1 MRGNPSVPISL
12 AHVSLVVSWIEVL
25 QSHWYICAVLLI
37 RYKVQIGFI
46 YKNYRDSVPTLRRLM
61 LDISILSPDIQYT
74 TFDQQT
80 Q

>member
-1 MRGNPSVPISL
+1 MEHQRMILMIDGCIVAMVHIFFL
-12 AHVSLVVSWIEVL
+12 L
-25 QSHWYICAVLLI
+25 YRCAVLLI

-46 YKNYRDSVPTLRRLM
+46 YIDYRDSVPTLRRLM